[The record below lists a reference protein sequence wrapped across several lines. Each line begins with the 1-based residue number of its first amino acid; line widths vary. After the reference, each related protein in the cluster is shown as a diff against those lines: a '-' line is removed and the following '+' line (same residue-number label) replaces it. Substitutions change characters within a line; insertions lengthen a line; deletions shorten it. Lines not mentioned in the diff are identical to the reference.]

1 MLSLSG
7 TSHIAKGLHKKLVKH
22 ASTSSGSDPGST
34 GIQLWKHLIL
44 ELTIQSQNKQTK
56 KHNPRK
62 YIAIRARWVF
72 AMVNDVISGDRL
84 QTWSGLA
91 LYSWSSPNYTYN
103 SH

>member
-34 GIQLWKHLIL
+34 GIQLWKTLDIRVNNPV
-44 ELTIQSQNKQTK
+44 TKQK
-56 KHNPRK
+56 KTHNPRK

-91 LYSWSSPNYTYN
+91 PYSWSSPNYKYN